1 VEVKKAAKHVCV
13 LSCGAGEVL
22 ESSITV
28 VNTGN
33 LKLPAVTLIVPKLLA
48 AKLSCKIG
56 GTTFTNG
63 SSVLGPKA
71 VLTCTASHTV
81 TTAEIEAGA
90 VALNVA
96 VTANSVL
103 LVPLK
108 REATLQLEPSQRPK
122 LDVSITNCQPLA
134 TTMPGTATVL
144 HHHKLLFEQE
154 RPACLG
160 LSSCLACTAVC
171 KLLH

>member
-1 VEVKKAAKHVCV
+1 MCV
-13 LSCGAGEVL
+13 FSCVAGEVI

-28 VNTGN
+28 INTGN
-33 LKLPAVTLIVPKLLA
+33 LKLSAVTLIAPQLLA
-48 AKLSCKIG
+48 ANMSCKIG
-56 GTTFTNG
+56 TTPFANGTA
-63 SSVLGPKA
+63 VLGPKA

-81 TTAEIEAGA
+81 TTADIEAGA

-122 LDVSITNCQPLA
+122 LDVFITNCQPLA
-134 TTMPGTATVL
+134 TTMPGDATVL

-154 RPACLG
+154 PPACLG
-160 LSSCLACTAVC
+160 LRSCLACTAVC